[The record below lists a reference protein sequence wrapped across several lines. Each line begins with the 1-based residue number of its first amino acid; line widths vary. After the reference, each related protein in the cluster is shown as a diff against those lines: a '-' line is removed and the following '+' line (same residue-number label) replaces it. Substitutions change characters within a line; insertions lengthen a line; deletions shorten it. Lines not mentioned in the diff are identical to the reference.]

1 MPPEDRVRLLHM
13 KEAVETVQRLVSGR
27 RRADLDTD
35 EMLRLALTRAI
46 EIVGEAAGRVTEPTQ
61 ERASNIPWRQL
72 AGMRNRLIHAYFD
85 VDLDIVWTTAT
96 VSVPELLP
104 DIEQLLEID

>member
-13 KEAVETVQRLVSGR
+13 KEALEAVQRLVSQR
-27 RRADLDTD
+27 KRTDLDTD

-46 EIVGEAAGRVTEPTQ
+46 EIVGEAAGRVTETTQ
-61 ERASNIPWRQL
+61 AQASSIPWHQL

-85 VDLDIVWTTAT
+85 VNLDIIWTTAT
-96 VSVPELLP
+96 VAVPELQP
-104 DIEQLLEID
+104 HVEKLLET